1 MAASSVSLYCS
12 PTQLLLLVGSVS
24 GQQATVDEFK
34 AIPLPEQSMINGV
47 ITNKDVMTR
56 FLQDVSQRFGPWNQD
71 AVLVLEG
78 NNIRTKIMTLPTM
91 KESKLLPFVQRD
103 FGELGGGSGA
113 GAGGAG
119 ADSDDVFDFAILG
132 TNHVEG
138 GLDVLGIAAGRL
150 LLQNYI
156 DVFTAGG
163 FKLKRIDV
171 GSNALAKVAS
181 FIPPLQ
187 SDSSIL
193 VHVDEMA
200 LVITLFEQGVY
211 RITQR
216 YRLLNPPQTE
226 ERNREVISNIS
237 SMVQFQRS
245 QRRDISIN
253 AIYILGVAAEQ
264 LPAFI
269 EATRFLELPVFGL
282 SLDSQIRLTG
292 KANFEQANFVSSKY
306 LYNLG
311 AMIRR

>member
-1 MAASSVSLYCS
+1 
-12 PTQLLLLVGSVS
+12 VS

-34 AIPLPEQSMINGV
+34 AIPLPEQSMINGL
-47 ITNKDVMTR
+47 ITNKDTMTH

-71 AVLVLEG
+71 AILVLEG
-78 NNIRTKIMTLPTM
+78 NNIRTKIMTLPAM
-91 KESKLLPFVQRD
+91 KEAKLLPFVQQG
-103 FGELGGGSGA
+103 FGELGGSG
-113 GAGGAG
+113 GNGGNG
-119 ADSDDVFDFAILG
+119 GKGTDNDDVFDFAILG
-132 TNHVEG
+132 PNNVEG
-138 GLDVLGIAAGRL
+138 GIDVLGIAAGRL

-156 DVFTAGG
+156 DSFTAGG

-181 FIPPLQ
+181 FIPSLQ
-187 SDSSIL
+187 SDSNIL
-193 VHVDEMA
+193 VHVDDTA

-226 ERNREVISNIS
+226 ERNREVIGNIS

-245 QRRDISIN
+245 QRRDISVN
-253 AIYILGVAAEQ
+253 AIYILGLAVEQ
-264 LPAFI
+264 LAAFI
-269 EATRFLELPVFGL
+269 EATRFLEIPVWGL

-292 KANFEQANFVSSKY
+292 KANFEQESFVSSKY
-306 LYNLG
+306 LYNIG